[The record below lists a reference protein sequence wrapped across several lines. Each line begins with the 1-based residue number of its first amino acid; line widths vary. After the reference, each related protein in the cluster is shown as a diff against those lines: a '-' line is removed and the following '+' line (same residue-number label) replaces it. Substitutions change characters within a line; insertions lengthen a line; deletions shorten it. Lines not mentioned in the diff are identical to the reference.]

1 MQQTLKVAHISQF
14 SPIEGEFPSELH
26 QTHDVCLC
34 KIHIR
39 KLPKE
44 FFNNKHVNLS
54 LLEDFYPLLVFK
66 KHLVIGPEKKRNTVS
81 KNAPIIALDD
91 L

>member
-1 MQQTLKVAHISQF
+1 MSLTENSFTFCEVQQTLKVAHISQF

-26 QTHDVCLC
+26 QTYDVCFC

-44 FFNNKHVNLS
+44 FQ
-54 LLEDFYPLLVFK
+54 
-66 KHLVIGPEKKRNTVS
+66 
-81 KNAPIIALDD
+81 
-91 L
+91 